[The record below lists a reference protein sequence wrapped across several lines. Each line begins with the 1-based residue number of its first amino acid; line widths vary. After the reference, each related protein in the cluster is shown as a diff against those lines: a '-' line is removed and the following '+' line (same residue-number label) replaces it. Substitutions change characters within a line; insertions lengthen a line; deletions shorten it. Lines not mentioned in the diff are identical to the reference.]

1 MSNLSGHRYDL
12 LYLLIFC
19 IQSNGGAMAIAPTLK
34 EYLDGHRAQYDVIPH
49 PRSLTSMRIAE
60 QAHVRGD
67 NLAKAVVLKDAHGF
81 VVAVLPATH
90 RLDIERLDRSLHR
103 SLDLA
108 NETELASLFRDCDVG
123 AVPAVGTA
131 YGVQTVLDDSL
142 TQPAD
147 VYFEGGD
154 HEALV
159 HMSHE
164 QFSLLMGGVPHCQ
177 ISHRL

>member
-1 MSNLSGHRYDL
+1 MP
-12 LYLLIFC
+12 
-19 IQSNGGAMAIAPTLK
+19 IAPTLK
-34 EYLDGHRAQYDVIPH
+34 HYLDDHHAQYDTVKH
-49 PRSLTSMRIAE
+49 PRSLTSMRTAE
-60 QAHVRGD
+60 QAHVPGD
-67 NLAKAVVLKDAHGF
+67 YVAKSVVLKDRQGF

-90 RLDIERLDRSLHR
+90 RLDIGRLDRRLHR

-123 AVPAVGTA
+123 AVPAVATA

-159 HMSHE
+159 HMSCE
-164 QFSLLMGGVPHCQ
+164 QFRLLMSGVPHCQ
-177 ISHRL
+177 LSRRL